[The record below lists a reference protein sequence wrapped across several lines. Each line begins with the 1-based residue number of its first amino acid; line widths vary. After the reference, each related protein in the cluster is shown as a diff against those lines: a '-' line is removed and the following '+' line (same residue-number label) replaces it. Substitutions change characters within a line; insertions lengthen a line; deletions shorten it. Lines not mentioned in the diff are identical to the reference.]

1 MSSTTHEKMLKLSE
15 KFENKDELIEYHE
28 TILSR
33 IYPKG
38 INIFSGNF
46 NPVPHW
52 KTGVQIAAL
61 NLQTTGP
68 KLRINSAMFR
78 QNGNSG
84 YVVKPCLKKVNLFSL
99 NLDDDYP
106 SMFLFF
112 FPRNV
117 KAELVSSK

>member
-38 INIFSGNF
+38 INVFSGNF
-46 NPVPHW
+46 SPIPHW
-52 KTGVQIAAL
+52 KIGAQIAAL

-68 KLRINSAMFR
+68 YLRINSAMFR

-84 YVVKPCLKKVNLFSL
+84 YVLKPCLKKVN
-99 NLDDDYP
+99 
-106 SMFLFF
+106 
-112 FPRNV
+112 
-117 KAELVSSK
+117 SKKL